1 MAYQRVS
8 LKQKSGA
15 PSPVNT
21 LITLLP
27 YEDIPSFPP
36 RGDGDVRV
44 TGNITLD
51 AAKKAIGIYASSK
64 SISRPDNQE
73 GEEDE
78 EGFIQ
83 TLTFTHPGN
92 YLEIEE
98 FKQKWLGKPFIAITS
113 ECGDGKGTL
122 VHGWSCSP
130 LYFTLENQR
139 NAEGNKST
147 FNFAQRIRSKFV
159 AGFYEGELPAIADEA
174 TDPVGSAG
182 AGL

>member
-8 LKQKSGA
+8 LKQKSGS
-15 PSPVNT
+15 PTPVNT
-21 LITLLP
+21 RIILIP
-27 YEDIPSFPP
+27 YDDIDKFPD
-36 RGDGDVRV
+36 RGAEDVRV
-44 TGNITLD
+44 VADLVLK
-51 AAKKAIGIYASSK
+51 ASAKAIAIYASSK

-113 ECGDGKGTL
+113 DCGDGKGTL
-122 VHGWSCSP
+122 LHGWNCNP
-130 LYFTLENQR
+130 VYFSLENQR
-139 NAEGNKST
+139 NDEGNKST
-147 FNFAQRIRSKFV
+147 FNFAQRTRSRFV
-159 AGFYEGELPAIADEA
+159 AAFYEGALPELAS
-174 TDPVGSAG
+174 DPESTTSG
-182 AGL
+182 GL

>member
-1 MAYQRVS
+1 MTYQRVS

-15 PSPVNT
+15 PTPVNT
-21 LITLLP
+21 RIILIP
-27 YEDIPSFPP
+27 YDDIATFPSRGED
-36 RGDGDVRV
+36 DVRV
-44 TGNITLD
+44 TGNITLKD
-51 AAKKAIGIYASSK
+51 NAKAIAIYASSK

-122 VHGWSCSP
+122 AHGWSCNP
-130 LYFTLENQR
+130 VYFTLENQR
-139 NAEGNKST
+139 NSEANKST
-147 FNFAQRIRSKFV
+147 FNFAQRTRSRFV
-159 AGFYEGELPAIADEA
+159 AAFYEGTIPPIADE
-174 TDPVGSAG
+174 DEGSSSDG
-182 AGL
+182 I